1 VRRVVRIGKMTNSY
15 KILVLKPEGKRPP
28 GRLGRRGEDNIKVN
42 LKQIRYE
49 NVDRMQSSDR
59 LL

>member
-1 VRRVVRIGKMTNSY
+1 MTNSY